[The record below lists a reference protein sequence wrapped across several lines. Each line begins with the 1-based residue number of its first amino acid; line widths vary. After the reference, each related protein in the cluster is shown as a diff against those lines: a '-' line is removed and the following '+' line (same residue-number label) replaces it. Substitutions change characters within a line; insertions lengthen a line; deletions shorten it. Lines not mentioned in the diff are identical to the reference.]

1 MTTDSDSA
9 PPLVAPA
16 SPATATL
23 TPRALLEKLQA
34 VSPSFKACLPLALR
48 IDKAVMAR
56 FPEVDRKVVRT
67 AMRLHTGSTRY
78 LKALEKATH
87 RYDLEGNP
95 DTELTDEHRA
105 HAAQTLKERF
115 AELAKRKRE
124 QQKAEAER
132 QRAEQAEQRKAE
144 KLQQLMQKF
153 GSR

>member
-1 MTTDSDSA
+1 MTTEA
-9 PPLVAPA
+9 TPA
-16 SPATATL
+16 QPATEDVKQPGPTPRELLERLQEISPA
-23 TPRALLEKLQA
+23 
-34 VSPSFKACLPLALR
+34 FKQCRPLALR
-48 IDKAVMAR
+48 IDKAIMGR
-56 FPEVDRKVVRT
+56 FPDVDKKVVRT
-67 AMRLHTGSTRY
+67 AMRMHTGSTRY

-87 RYDLEGNP
+87 RYDLDGKP
-95 DTELTDEHRA
+95 DAELTDEHRA

-115 AELAKRKRE
+115 AEVAKRKRE